1 MKQYT
6 FNLRPPKDFENK
18 LIEVAAENKTDAKK
32 LIIKELNKI
41 NKKFVEVF
49 VLTKKKRKELN
60 AETDQEFAEKLMPQ
74 TYFGKEH

>member
-1 MKQYT
+1 MKRYT

-41 NKKFVEVF
+41 NTKFVEVF
-49 VLTKKKRKELN
+49 VLTKKKRKELD
-60 AETDQEFAEKLMPQ
+60 AD
-74 TYFGKEH
+74 TYCKECKRLN

>member
-18 LIEVAAENKTDAKK
+18 LIEVAAENKADAKK
-32 LIIKELNKI
+32 LILKELSKI

-49 VLTKKKRKELN
+49 VLTKKKRKEL
-60 AETDQEFAEKLMPQ
+60 D
-74 TYFGKEH
+74 KEVYCKECKRLH

>member
-1 MKQYT
+1 MKRYT

-49 VLTKKKRKELN
+49 VLTKKKRKELD
-60 AETDQEFAEKLMPQ
+60 AD
-74 TYFGKEH
+74 TYCKECKRLN

>member
-49 VLTKKKRKELN
+49 VLTKKKRKELD
-60 AETDQEFAEKLMPQ
+60 AD
-74 TYFGKEH
+74 TYRKECKRLN